1 VGVDPGAGGATGG
14 RRFDRR
20 FVITVLRAAAVGL
33 VVALLGLLVWDMV
46 ATGSGASFV
55 SKIKEGKRPLAPA
68 FAVPVLW
75 DQHATWPAALRSRL
89 DDGRLALTEL
99 RGFPVVLNFWASWS
113 IPCREEAPAF
123 RAMAKRYAGRVVFLG
138 MDIQDLK
145 SSARRFLGRYHVNY
159 VSVRDGSDSVYT
171 AYGLTGV
178 PETFFLDRRGKA
190 IGHSVG
196 AVSKRELEQNV
207 RALLKEAR

>member
-1 VGVDPGAGGATGG
+1 MDADPDGDRATR

-20 FVITVLRAAAVGL
+20 FAFSLVRAAAVGL
-33 VVALLGLLVWDMV
+33 VAALLGLLVWDMV

-55 SKIKEGKRPLAPA
+55 SKIQQGKKPVAPA

-75 DQHATWPAALRSRL
+75 DRHATWPAALRPRL
-89 DDGRLALTEL
+89 SDGKLALAEL
-99 RGFPVVLNFWASWS
+99 RGFPVVLNFWASWC

-123 RAMAKRYAGRVVFLG
+123 RAMAQRYAGRVVFLG
-138 MDIQDLK
+138 LDIQDLK
-145 SSARRFLGRYHVNY
+145 SSARRFLDRYQVNY
-159 VSVRDGSDSVYT
+159 VSVRDGSDSIYT

-178 PETFFLDRRGKA
+178 PETFFLDRRGRA

-196 AVSKRELEQNV
+196 GVSQRELEQNV
-207 RALLKEAR
+207 QALLKEPR